1 MSFWAATSCLSPLCL
16 SSSPSLDDIRGKL
29 SQFDLYYYNYK
40 FERSIRELR
49 SNVMDYPNKTTANS
63 RCIDNNLRQ
72 VCACSLHL
80 WILVHLLASGV
91 MIYYFDSATK

>member
-1 MSFWAATSCLSPLCL
+1 MPCLATSCLSPLCL

-72 VCACSLHL
+72 VLFSDINADEKLTVRIRPL
-80 WILVHLLASGV
+80 
-91 MIYYFDSATK
+91 